1 MLRITLFEFI
11 FRGIPELILFIL
23 AAYIFSRTKIQ
34 KKDFIIAI
42 LVSNVGVFLIRN
54 LPIGYGVHTILNIIF
69 QSLVVIRVC
78 KIDPIKTIKAS
89 ILSTII
95 LLGSEFLNV
104 GLLNIIFKDDITVM
118 FENIKIKTICGLPSL
133 LIFAICIS
141 LYNLYIKKRESK
153 CLA

>member
-1 MLRITLFEFI
+1 MLRITLFEFV
-11 FRGIPELILFIL
+11 FRGIPELVLFIL

-42 LVSNVGVFLIRN
+42 LVSNVGV
-54 LPIGYGVHTILNIIF
+54 HTILNIIF
-69 QSLVVIRVC
+69 QSVVVIRVC

-95 LLGSEFLNV
+95 LFGSEFLNV
-104 GLLNIIFKDDITVM
+104 GLLNIIFKNDITVM

-141 LYNLYIKKRESK
+141 LYNLYMKKRESK

>member
-1 MLRITLFEFI
+1 MLRITLFEFV
-11 FRGIPELILFIL
+11 FRGIPELVLFIL

-54 LPIGYGVHTILNIIF
+54 LPIGYGVHTILNII
-69 QSLVVIRVC
+69 
-78 KIDPIKTIKAS
+78 IKTIKAS

-95 LLGSEFLNV
+95 LFGSEFLNV
-104 GLLNIIFKDDITVM
+104 GLLNIIFKNDITVM

-141 LYNLYIKKRESK
+141 LYNLYMKKRESK